1 MFEQKRLG
9 DNGTSAATSKE
20 SGDRGD
26 EMDEK
31 DGQVAHLAI
40 VPISTSV
47 TRLGTRW
54 DLCDKSGIRHR
65 QVFLGRDMWV
75 RVAYVRFGL
84 GTIVFWSSVR
94 LTLCCC
100 ANAACAQPLATI
112 LSLRIFDRLLFSSF
126 VANSSRYSL
135 LYSAS
140 RSSFS
145 FGAPLYLHDLLRST
159 IYRLISSIFHRSA
172 IPPSFL
178 PFPPLPFHPP
188 SSSLLDYLDR
198 PFSLSPPSAIFTP
211 I

>member
-65 QVFLGRDMWV
+65 QDLRDRRPVEISLMKLWVGITDDDWFRFLAEIKPERGE
-75 RVAYVRFGL
+75 F
-84 GTIVFWSSVR
+84 
-94 LTLCCC
+94 
-100 ANAACAQPLATI
+100 LATEWQ
-112 LSLRIFDRLLFSSF
+112 
-126 VANSSRYSL
+126 AN
-135 LYSAS
+135 
-140 RSSFS
+140 
-145 FGAPLYLHDLLRST
+145 
-159 IYRLISSIFHRSA
+159 ISSSTAWRVV
-172 IPPSFL
+172 
-178 PFPPLPFHPP
+178 PL
-188 SSSLLDYLDR
+188 
-198 PFSLSPPSAIFTP
+198 
-211 I
+211 

>member
-65 QVFLGRDMWV
+65 QAKRDSGHV
-75 RVAYVRFGL
+75 
-84 GTIVFWSSVR
+84 II
-94 LTLCCC
+94 
-100 ANAACAQPLATI
+100 LAGQ
-112 LSLRIFDRLLFSSF
+112 L
-126 VANSSRYSL
+126 
-135 LYSAS
+135 
-140 RSSFS
+140 
-145 FGAPLYLHDLLRST
+145 GAPAGFRW
-159 IYRLISSIFHRSA
+159 
-172 IPPSFL
+172 
-178 PFPPLPFHPP
+178 
-188 SSSLLDYLDR
+188 
-198 PFSLSPPSAIFTP
+198 
-211 I
+211 

>member
-65 QVFLGRDMWV
+65 HLLGSGRDDPG
-75 RVAYVRFGL
+75 VARRRHKL
-84 GTIVFWSSVR
+84 R
-94 LTLCCC
+94 
-100 ANAACAQPLATI
+100 AAPRAHQSQSPVTG
-112 LSLRIFDRLLFSSF
+112 
-126 VANSSRYSL
+126 VNSSTRIPAAL
-135 LYSAS
+135 SAG
-140 RSSFS
+140 R
-145 FGAPLYLHDLLRST
+145 
-159 IYRLISSIFHRSA
+159 
-172 IPPSFL
+172 
-178 PFPPLPFHPP
+178 
-188 SSSLLDYLDR
+188 
-198 PFSLSPPSAIFTP
+198 
-211 I
+211 